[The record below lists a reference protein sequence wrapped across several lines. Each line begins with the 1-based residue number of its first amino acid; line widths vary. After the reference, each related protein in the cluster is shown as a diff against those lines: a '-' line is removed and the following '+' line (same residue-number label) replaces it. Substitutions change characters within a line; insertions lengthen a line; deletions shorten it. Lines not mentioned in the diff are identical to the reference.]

1 MHQGRP
7 TLSRTSGPW
16 ASGIILHICQVST
29 KYLSSIC
36 QVCIKYL
43 SSNSQVSFCA
53 FVKANPDNPSFSL
66 ILELME
72 LENIVA
78 NTVYLKV
85 IFLSSIRY
93 IRCILPSCH
102 IVIANL
108 SNTVYLVPQ
117 SCISTVRCS
126 IPHPSRKYPIQLNRI
141 LSRPLIAYGATSV
154 FDMLFSEKKLSC
166 L

>member
-1 MHQGRP
+1 MRVTFFILVLYLPLTCFSLSSMLFQIFVWFDHRRGCVHQGRP

-102 IVIANL
+102 IVIL
-108 SNTVYLVPQ
+108 PICPTLFT
-117 SCISTVRCS
+117 SCPNHVLA
-126 IPHPSRKYPIQLNRI
+126 P
-141 LSRPLIAYGATSV
+141 
-154 FDMLFSEKKLSC
+154 
-166 L
+166 